1 MSFLYSL
8 SRSELTDTMLST
20 VTQWRVINVI
30 NHVSV
35 TTPEVLS
42 LNFMGISLFITK
54 QILYSYLFSRLSS
67 VTSIID

>member
-1 MSFLYSL
+1 MV
-8 SRSELTDTMLST
+8 ST

-30 NHVSV
+30 YHVSV

-42 LNFMGISLFITK
+42 LNFMGTSLFITK
-54 QILYSYLFSRLSS
+54 QILYSYLFSRLFS

>member
-1 MSFLYSL
+1 
-8 SRSELTDTMLST
+8 MLST